1 MLYSTY
7 DAGLRSALTMS
18 FCPRGGPQHHRW
30 VVNLAYRP
38 VGYHK
43 LGYFQAFGHTRYRY
57 RPVRVEDVTEDD
69 LGGEAQR
76 VALNLNDLTNQ
87 MTELVRSTKY
97 KVLGSDCTIP

>member
-1 MLYSTY
+1 M
-7 DAGLRSALTMS
+7 
-18 FCPRGGPQHHRW
+18 
-30 VVNLAYRP
+30 
-38 VGYHK
+38 
-43 LGYFQAFGHTRYRY
+43 
-57 RPVRVEDVTEDD
+57 RVEDVTEDD